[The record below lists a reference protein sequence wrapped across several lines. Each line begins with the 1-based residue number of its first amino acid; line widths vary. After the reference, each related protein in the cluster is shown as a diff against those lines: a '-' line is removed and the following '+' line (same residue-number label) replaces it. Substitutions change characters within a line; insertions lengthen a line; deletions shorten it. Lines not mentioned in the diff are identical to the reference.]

1 MNLFQRATQRLPLT
15 PGERAFLKALQ
26 TLCIGALI
34 SVLVTASQ
42 LLVGE
47 GNIDWQ
53 KTGYI
58 LLLTFLFSLG
68 HGIAKYFTAQGDAPL
83 GQALEQVTSA
93 VERRSSLTSGSVSE
107 QAEHPTSLSSP

>member
-1 MNLFQRATQRLPLT
+1 MSLFQRAAQQLPLS

-26 TLCIGALI
+26 TLCIGAVI

-42 LLVGE
+42 LLVGD
-47 GNIDWQ
+47 GAIDWR
-53 KTGYI
+53 KAGYI

-68 HGIAKYFTAQGDAPL
+68 HGLAKYFTAQGDAPL

-93 VERRSSLTSGSVSE
+93 AERRAGLVAG
-107 QAEHPTSLSSP
+107 SSPGQIENATATSSH